1 MSNTELNK
9 YKWNRYRLKTYAVA
23 DNRPLIFNEKHP
35 WWCSGYGE
43 DSNGEYS
50 VIIAWL
56 PKGEDILKYWDDAF
70 DFEFTEE
77 DSISFS
83 SRFPKPE
90 YFVES

>member
-1 MSNTELNK
+1 MT
-9 YKWNRYRLKTYAVA
+9 KWNRYRLKTYAVA
-23 DNRPLIFNEKHP
+23 DNRPLIFNEKYP

-56 PKGEDILKYWDDAF
+56 PKCEDILKYWDDAF